1 MRPDP
6 WFGLGFE
13 HKYTEKSDRVFF
25 IFFTASPPVCGNK
38 PISVKWKNKLGWHR
52 SRVKP

>member
-6 WFGLGFE
+6 WFGLGSE
-13 HKYTEKSDRVFF
+13 HKYAKKNDRVFY
-25 IFFTASPPVCGNK
+25 IFFIPSPLVGGNK
-38 PISVKWKNKLGWHR
+38 PISVKCKYQQGWHR